1 MRRMPLAML
10 ATAVGVLGAASAA
23 HAAGPVQDGQ
33 FNLEFNT
40 GKIVISDLASTD
52 IPSGSAVKVLGNVD
66 PTGKVALPKTA
77 LQFPPLPIDVSGF
90 SLAVSIAQSNRSDG
104 SIDPA
109 TGAVTLPLAVT
120 ITIDGGA
127 VGFCKIPLNLSFGTG
142 TQSVTASKNVVGSP
156 YNPSTGAVTLA
167 GVAPIPTLADLSATD
182 CPLKDLLGAFI
193 PPGANGNVGLE
204 LVGLLDMPGGAKYPD
219 DAGTVPPPPE
229 PTVTTPVTPTLAN
242 PVATLA
248 GTTLKSTKGSVAVPI
263 KCAGAVATNK
273 ACAGKATLTT
283 KVTTITTKKVK
294 GKKKKI
300 KKTKTVTLGSASYN
314 AAAGATA
321 TPKIKLS
328 KANQKLL
335 KAAKNKLK
343 AVINVTT
350 TGGTGVTNKSVTI
363 KG

>member
-33 FNLEFNT
+33 FNLKFNS
-40 GKIVISDLASTD
+40 GKIVISDLTSTD
-52 IPSGSAVKVLGNVD
+52 IPAGNVVDVLANVD
-66 PTGKVALPKTA
+66 PTGKVAIPKDA
-77 LQFPPLPIDVSGF
+77 LKFPPITLTDPLPLTVT
-90 SLAVSIAQSNRSDG
+90 IAQSSRSDG

-109 TGAVTLPLAVT
+109 TGAVTLPLNIG

-127 VGFCKIPLNLSFGTG
+127 PLTCSIPLTLTFGTG
-142 TQSVTASKNVVGSP
+142 QQAVTSSKSVTGSP
-156 YNPSTGAVTLA
+156 YNPSTGAITLA
-167 GVAPIPTLADLSATD
+167 GIAPIPNLADLSLAT
-182 CPLKDLLGAFI
+182 CPMKDILAGFL
-193 PPGANGNVGLE
+193 PSGANGNIGLE
-204 LVGLLDMPGGAKYPD
+204 LAGLLDMPGGAKYPD
-219 DAGTVPPPPE
+219 DAGTVTPPPTQTTPPPP
-229 PTVTTPVTPTLAN
+229 VLSN
-242 PVATLA
+242 PVATLG

-273 ACAGKATLTT
+273 PCAGKATLTT